1 MFNLEISGT
10 KIVALYL
17 PQYYETSY
25 NDEWWGKGYTEWT
38 ACKAAKPLFRG
49 HCQPRVPLND
59 WYYDLSLKYNIKKQ
73 IDLAKKYGID
83 GFAIYQYYS
92 CGKKLLDVPTEM
104 IRDNRDLDIP
114 FFLFWANES
123 WKKAWFGQDNTVVW
137 AQEYGGKKE
146 WKKQYEYCRK
156 FFHDSRYM
164 CIDEKPIYAI
174 YNAWNFSRV
183 DEFISYWN
191 ELAKADGFPEIYFI
205 KAQGSRDNK
214 NKGKFSAIV
223 TREPNYTFA
232 QEKIIKKITR
242 IIKTRVIEVI
252 NTYFLL
258 PKGKGIVRMRV
269 SYDVIWKQI
278 LSRRDME
285 GAFLGAF
292 VAWDNSPRKSYNATV
307 RTGAT
312 PEKFGEYMCK
322 LMKKA
327 QEIHSPVIVINAWNE
342 WAEGAFLEPDKEY
355 GTAYL
360 EQISK
365 FAERKSVYNGRT
377 E

>member
-1 MFNLEISGT
+1 MEISGT

-137 AQEYGGKKE
+137 AQE
-146 WKKQYEYCRK
+146 
-156 FFHDSRYM
+156 
-164 CIDEKPIYAI
+164 
-174 YNAWNFSRV
+174 
-183 DEFISYWN
+183 
-191 ELAKADGFPEIYFI
+191 
-205 KAQGSRDNK
+205 
-214 NKGKFSAIV
+214 
-223 TREPNYTFA
+223 
-232 QEKIIKKITR
+232 
-242 IIKTRVIEVI
+242 
-252 NTYFLL
+252 
-258 PKGKGIVRMRV
+258 
-269 SYDVIWKQI
+269 
-278 LSRRDME
+278 LS
-285 GAFLGAF
+285 L
-292 VAWDNSPRKSYNATV
+292 
-307 RTGAT
+307 
-312 PEKFGEYMCK
+312 
-322 LMKKA
+322 
-327 QEIHSPVIVINAWNE
+327 IHI
-342 WAEGAFLEPDKEY
+342 
-355 GTAYL
+355 
-360 EQISK
+360 
-365 FAERKSVYNGRT
+365 
-377 E
+377 